1 MVDIPQAYIDEVT
14 REVHELAAQLG
25 RTAHINESDVYLSGP
40 TSSFDTEI
48 IARDVFG
55 AVKALRDM
63 IKRREEN
70 RLRHEIYLRKKRE
83 NGNRPG
89 RASVRPIQTNDD
101 LTAALTRIDTLWG
114 AKQGTPEGDELDILI
129 ALVERYENKRYPIPP
144 SAPDDWHDGF

>member
-48 IARDVFG
+48 IARNIFD
-55 AVKALRDM
+55 AVEVLRDM

-70 RLRHEIYLRKKRE
+70 RLRHEKYMRE
-83 NGNRPG
+83 RGNQPARYRATAQPARP
-89 RASVRPIQTNDD
+89 APSE
-101 LTAALTRIDTLWG
+101 
-114 AKQGTPEGDELDILI
+114 PEG
-129 ALVERYENKRYPIPP
+129 
-144 SAPDDWHDGF
+144 WHDGF